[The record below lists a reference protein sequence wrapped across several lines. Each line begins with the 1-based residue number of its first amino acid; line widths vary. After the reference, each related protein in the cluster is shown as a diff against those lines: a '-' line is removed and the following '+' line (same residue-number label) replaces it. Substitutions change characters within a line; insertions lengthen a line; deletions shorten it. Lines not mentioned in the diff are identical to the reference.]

1 METRF
6 DYSKRKQGNRSYYA
20 YMYIHTYPSKVV
32 VIHSKSTS
40 SGLDNPWIPAGT
52 LLWAPPA
59 LVQSMRISN
68 ENMLLVQVSLGFCS
82 NSSTISQELYR
93 FLSFQGSK
101 KASIKT
107 SCEPQRA
114 PLLSGLPLK
123 TQALSHVQQQGIRQS
138 HVKVLPLSDPSTSK
152 IVIKK
157 LP

>member
-1 METRF
+1 MTN
-6 DYSKRKQGNRSYYA
+6 SSYYA
-20 YMYIHTYPSKVV
+20 YMYIHIYPSKVV

-101 KASIKT
+101 KGIYQNLMRTATCSIAFRVAT
-107 SCEPQRA
+107 E
-114 PLLSGLPLK
+114 
-123 TQALSHVQQQGIRQS
+123 
-138 HVKVLPLSDPSTSK
+138 DPSIEPCPATRNQAIACESSSTF
-152 IVIKK
+152 
-157 LP
+157 